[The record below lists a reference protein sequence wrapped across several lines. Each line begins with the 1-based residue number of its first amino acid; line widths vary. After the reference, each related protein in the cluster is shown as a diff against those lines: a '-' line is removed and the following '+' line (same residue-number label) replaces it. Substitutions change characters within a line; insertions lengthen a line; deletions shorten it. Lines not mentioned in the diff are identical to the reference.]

1 MNVVPVVLEGERV
14 RLEPMLSGHLD
25 ALTAAGGFEE
35 LWRLTTTRAVS
46 RDEMSVYMKS
56 AFADQSAGSALPF
69 VTVDKA
75 SGRVVGST
83 RFGNID
89 TSNRRAEI
97 GWTWITPEFQ
107 RTYVNSEAKYLMLRH
122 AFDGWEC
129 VRVELKTDVLNL
141 RSRAAMERIGATEEG
156 VLRKH
161 VLTQGGRYRDSIYFS
176 ILDTEWPAVR
186 ERLQSFLGRG
196 VGWYASCQS

>member
-1 MNVVPVVLEGERV
+1 MTMSVAPATLEGEYV
-14 RLEPMLSGHLD
+14 RLEPMESAHID

-46 RDEMSVYMKS
+46 RDEMLAYMMS
-56 AFADQSAGSALPF
+56 AFADQSAGTALPF

-75 SGRVVGST
+75 SGKIVGST

-89 TSNRRAEI
+89 TLNRRAEI
-97 GWTWITPEFQ
+97 GWTWVTPEFQ

-122 AFDGWEC
+122 AFEVWGC
-129 VRVELKTDVLNL
+129 VRVELKTDVLNTK
-141 RSRAAMERIGATEEG
+141 SREAMKRIGAIEEG

-161 VLTQGGRYRDSIYFS
+161 ALTQGGRYRDSIYFS

-186 ERLQSFLGRG
+186 DRLRSFLDA
-196 VGWYASCQS
+196 V

>member
-1 MNVVPVVLEGERV
+1 MSMSVVPVTLEGERV
-14 RLEPMLSGHLD
+14 RLEPMLSSHLD
-25 ALTAAGGFEE
+25 ALTRAGGFEE

-46 RDEMSVYMKS
+46 RDEMSAYMKS
-56 AFADQSAGSALPF
+56 AFAEQSAGLALPF

-75 SGRVVGST
+75 SGRIVGST

-89 TSNRRAEI
+89 TPNRRAEI

-122 AFDGWEC
+122 AFEVWGC
-129 VRVELKTDVLNL
+129 VRVELKTDVLNTK
-141 RSRAAMERIGATEEG
+141 SREAMQRIGATEEG

-161 VLTQGGRYRDSIYFS
+161 AVSQGGRYRDSIYFS
-176 ILDTEWPAVR
+176 ILDTEWPGVR
-186 ERLQSFLGRG
+186 DRLRSFLTA
-196 VGWYASCQS
+196 V

>member
-1 MNVVPVVLEGERV
+1 MSMSVVPVTLEGEHV
-14 RLEPMLSGHLD
+14 RLEPMEANHLD
-25 ALTAAGGFEE
+25 ALAAAGGFEE

-46 RDEMSVYMKS
+46 RDEMSEYMK
-56 AFADQSAGSALPF
+56 AALTDQSAGSALPF
-69 VTVDKA
+69 VTVDKV
-75 SGRVVGST
+75 SGRIVGST

-89 TSNRRAEI
+89 ASNRRAEI

-122 AFDGWEC
+122 AFQVWEC

-156 VLRKH
+156 ILRKH

-186 ERLQSFLGRG
+186 ERLQSFLAG
-196 VGWYASCQS
+196 A

>member
-1 MNVVPVVLEGERV
+1 MSMSVVPVTLEGEHV
-14 RLEPMLSGHLD
+14 RLEPMESNHLD
-25 ALTAAGGFEE
+25 ALAAAGGFEE

-46 RDEMSVYMKS
+46 RDEMSEYMK
-56 AFADQSAGSALPF
+56 AALTDQSAGSALPF

-75 SGRVVGST
+75 SRRIVGST

-89 TSNRRAEI
+89 ASNRRAEI

-107 RTYVNSEAKYLMLRH
+107 RTYVNSEAKYLMLHH
-122 AFDGWEC
+122 AFQVWEC

-156 VLRKH
+156 ILRKH
-161 VLTQGGRYRDSIYFS
+161 VLTQGGRYRDTIYFS

-186 ERLQSFLGRG
+186 ERLQSFLAG
-196 VGWYASCQS
+196 A

>member
-1 MNVVPVVLEGERV
+1 M

-56 AFADQSAGSALPF
+56 ALADQSAGSALPF

-75 SGRVVGST
+75 SRRIIGST

-89 TSNRRAEI
+89 ASNRRAEI

-107 RTYVNSEAKYLMLRH
+107 RTYVNSEAKYLMLHH
-122 AFDGWEC
+122 AFEVWEC

-156 VLRKH
+156 ILRKH
-161 VLTQGGRYRDSIYFS
+161 ALAQGGRYRDTIYFS

-186 ERLQSFLGRG
+186 ERLQSFLAGT
-196 VGWYASCQS
+196 

>member
-1 MNVVPVVLEGERV
+1 MDVVPIALDGERV
-14 RLEPMLSGHLD
+14 RLEPMLEGHLD
-25 ALTAAGGFEE
+25 ALTEAGGFEE

-46 RDEMSVYMKS
+46 RDEMSAYMKS
-56 AFADQSAGSALPF
+56 ALADQSAGSALPF
-69 VTVDKA
+69 VTVDIA
-75 SGRVVGST
+75 SGRIVGST

-122 AFDGWEC
+122 AFEVWGC

-156 VLRKH
+156 ILRKH

-186 ERLQSFLGRG
+186 ERLQSFLAA
-196 VGWYASCQS
+196 V

>member
-1 MNVVPVVLEGERV
+1 MSMSVVPVTLEGEHV
-14 RLEPMLSGHLD
+14 RLEPMESNHLD
-25 ALTAAGGFEE
+25 ALAAAGGFEE

-46 RDEMSVYMKS
+46 RDEMSEYMK
-56 AFADQSAGSALPF
+56 AALTDQSAGSALPF

-75 SGRVVGST
+75 SRRIIGST

-89 TSNRRAEI
+89 ASNRRAEI

-122 AFDGWEC
+122 AFQVWEC

-156 VLRKH
+156 ILRKH
-161 VLTQGGRYRDSIYFS
+161 ALTQGGRYRDTIYFS

-186 ERLQSFLGRG
+186 ERLQSFLAG
-196 VGWYASCQS
+196 A